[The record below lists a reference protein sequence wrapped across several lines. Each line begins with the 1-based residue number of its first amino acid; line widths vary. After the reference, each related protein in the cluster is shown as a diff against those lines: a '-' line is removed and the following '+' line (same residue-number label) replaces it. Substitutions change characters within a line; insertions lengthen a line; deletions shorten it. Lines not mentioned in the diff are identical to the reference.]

1 MKRSLMIIMAAA
13 FILSGCWDQRLI
25 KESNLIRI
33 VGYDKEKNHKLR
45 ESVGYP
51 VVAHGELS
59 AVQPKSNINSTVNDS
74 PRDARLALDRK
85 VVQTYDS
92 SKVKVFL
99 YSAALAKENVYN
111 SLDVVY
117 RDPKGSLN
125 ALVAVINGRALDAL
139 NVKQRDT
146 GLIEDYYEELIQS
159 GNELGMYRLENVQS
173 LCTAIFTEGKD
184 AVLPFIKLREKEG
197 RADIV
202 GTALFHHKKMTGQ
215 LNYEE
220 SSMLTLLNKMKK
232 TKTPYFSF
240 IVGKEKS
247 AGEKALNARVKKI
260 KGKMNIQYNKIQGV
274 HVKISYIVDME
285 ISQYP
290 PNHLTE
296 KKTVDAL
303 SEKMNAKMND
313 LANTTLDKLQKADC
327 DALGIGQKLHA
338 FHFDAWS
345 RMDWDK
351 DYPNVKIT
359 PDIKVNIIQH
369 GIIN

>member
-1 MKRSLMIIMAAA
+1 MKRSLLIIMAAA
-13 FILSGCWDQRLI
+13 VILSGCWDQRLI

-59 AVQPKSNINSTVNDS
+59 AVQPQSNINSTINYS
-74 PRDARLALDRK
+74 PRDARLAMDRK

-99 YSAALAKENVYN
+99 YGDALAKENVYN
-111 SLDVVY
+111 SLDVIY

-125 ALVAVINGRALDAL
+125 
-139 NVKQRDT
+139 
-146 GLIEDYYEELIQS
+146 YEELIQS
-159 GNELGMYRLENVQS
+159 GNELGMYRLDNVQS

-184 AVLPFIKLREKEG
+184 IVLPFIKLRKKEG
-197 RADIV
+197 RADII

-220 SSMLTLLNKMKK
+220 SSMLTLLKKMKK
-232 TKTPYFSF
+232 TKSPYFSF
-240 IVGKEKS
+240 IIGKQTS
-247 AGEKALNARVKKI
+247 AGERALNARVKKI
-260 KGKMNIQYNKIQGV
+260 KGKMNIQYNEIQGA
-274 HVKISYIVDME
+274 HVKISYKVDME

-303 SEKMNAKMND
+303 SKKMSAKMND
-313 LANTTLDKLQKADC
+313 LAYTTIEKLQKANC

-338 FHFDAWS
+338 FHYDAWS
-345 RMDWDK
+345 RLTWDK